1 MIHTDYDRQI
11 EILNSTLWESRALR
25 PRIDEWLNNFET
37 DEEKEYALYMLSRL
51 MFFNSSNIRQLLKS
65 LYRDLFQYPIVED
78 IRRTNADTLDANLIE
93 DLYREELN
101 RTRFLGVGNPSE
113 SGVHLLYYFRQE
125 NRISKDLFVNTDDL
139 VIYEKDGNGNLQPK
153 LREKYKEVKRF
164 VFIDDLCGSGDQ
176 ATNNTSNVH
185 RCVTNLRFFA
195 KEAKISYPML
205 FGTTKGIEV
214 VRNSGL
220 YDDAQAVVELDE
232 SYKCFGDKSR
242 YFNDGIHKR
251 DVAEGIAHRYG
262 RQIWD
267 KYLSLLGKDKAVR
280 EKIADEFALGFKNSQ
295 LLISMHHNTPDNT
308 LPIIW
313 FDEEES
319 IWIPIFKR
327 YNKVY

>member
-1 MIHTDYDRQI
+1 
-11 EILNSTLWESRALR
+11 
-25 PRIDEWLNNFET
+25 
-37 DEEKEYALYMLSRL
+37 
-51 MFFNSSNIRQLLKS
+51 
-65 LYRDLFQYPIVED
+65 
-78 IRRTNADTLDANLIE
+78 
-93 DLYREELN
+93 
-101 RTRFLGVGNPSE
+101 
-113 SGVHLLYYFRQE
+113 
-125 NRISKDLFVNTDDL
+125 
-139 VIYEKDGNGNLQPK
+139 
-153 LREKYKEVKRF
+153 
-164 VFIDDLCGSGDQ
+164 
-176 ATNNTSNVH
+176 
-185 RCVTNLRFFA
+185 
-195 KEAKISYPML
+195 ML

-251 DVAEGIAHRYG
+251 D
-262 RQIWD
+262 
-267 KYLSLLGKDKAVR
+267 LSLLGKDKAVR